1 MAFDKAKVVNELYE
15 KYEFLGTRKYI
26 FSGIVC
32 QSLENANTYEEAIA
46 IGEKNIRENIISRM
60 GSGLF
65 LRLFHRTVDRIGI
78 RAAFDFYN
86 DFFEKTGM
94 TLGDYELIRI
104 SQRPEYGSFFESVEP
119 DGNKFLE
126 DVIDI
131 YNSDANIDIDSGEI
145 VNASARAYINSIKRN
160 KILNAE
166 EEAEAFRKYR
176 ETNDEEYKEQII
188 NSNLRLVVNLAIKRY
203 VAAKEYIKLDLLDLI
218 QAGNIGLLKSFDR
231 YDETIGTRFPTYAV
245 KGIKKYMSH
254 LMCEE
259 GYTIKIPD
267 WAPQRV
273 SLMRQFKN
281 EYLQKYHVEAPKEK
295 VMAFLGTT
303 EDVYDELIKIERII
317 NVESYDVPVDE
328 DGETNMIDLVEDTK
342 QIGVEDNAINGY
354 FTDELLAYAKEM
366 LDPIKYK
373 VILESCGFN
382 SDGRAKDNT
391 EIAIEIN
398 RSGERVR
405 QLIIQAIQK
414 LQSNAYKINNGIRV
428 DQEYFSIKDLKKIME
443 SNGVKHIRVVQ
454 HCVQAKTS
462 IFKCN
467 RCHKTFR
474 EEAKEFVKRLECPY
488 CSEMEKLIPPK
499 KYLRKLS
506 KDN

>member
-1 MAFDKAKVVNELYE
+1 M
-15 KYEFLGTRKYI
+15 
-26 FSGIVC
+26 
-32 QSLENANTYEEAIA
+32 
-46 IGEKNIRENIISRM
+46 
-60 GSGLF
+60 
-65 LRLFHRTVDRIGI
+65 
-78 RAAFDFYN
+78 
-86 DFFEKTGM
+86 
-94 TLGDYELIRI
+94 
-104 SQRPEYGSFFESVEP
+104 
-119 DGNKFLE
+119 
-126 DVIDI
+126 
-131 YNSDANIDIDSGEI
+131 
-145 VNASARAYINSIKRN
+145 
-160 KILNAE
+160 
-166 EEAEAFRKYR
+166 
-176 ETNDEEYKEQII
+176 
-188 NSNLRLVVNLAIKRY
+188 
-203 VAAKEYIKLDLLDLI
+203 LDLI
-218 QAGNIGLLKSFDR
+218 QAGNIGLLKAFDR
-231 YDETIGTRFPTYAV
+231 YDETVGTRFPTYAV

-254 LMCEE
+254 LMCKE

-273 SLMRQFKN
+273 SIMRQFKN

-295 VMAFLGTT
+295 VMAFLGIT

-391 EIAIEIN
+391 EIAREIN

-414 LQSNAYKINNGIRV
+414 LQSNAYKINNGIHV

-467 RCHKTFR
+467 RCHKTFK

-506 KDN
+506 KDNALTHFPQSAILFL

>member
-1 MAFDKAKVVNELYE
+1 
-15 KYEFLGTRKYI
+15 
-26 FSGIVC
+26 
-32 QSLENANTYEEAIA
+32 
-46 IGEKNIRENIISRM
+46 
-60 GSGLF
+60 
-65 LRLFHRTVDRIGI
+65 
-78 RAAFDFYN
+78 
-86 DFFEKTGM
+86 
-94 TLGDYELIRI
+94 
-104 SQRPEYGSFFESVEP
+104 
-119 DGNKFLE
+119 
-126 DVIDI
+126 
-131 YNSDANIDIDSGEI
+131 
-145 VNASARAYINSIKRN
+145 
-160 KILNAE
+160 
-166 EEAEAFRKYR
+166 
-176 ETNDEEYKEQII
+176 
-188 NSNLRLVVNLAIKRY
+188 
-203 VAAKEYIKLDLLDLI
+203 
-218 QAGNIGLLKSFDR
+218 
-231 YDETIGTRFPTYAV
+231 
-245 KGIKKYMSH
+245 
-254 LMCEE
+254 
-259 GYTIKIPD
+259 
-267 WAPQRV
+267 
-273 SLMRQFKN
+273 
-281 EYLQKYHVEAPKEK
+281 
-295 VMAFLGTT
+295 
-303 EDVYDELIKIERII
+303 
-317 NVESYDVPVDE
+317 
-328 DGETNMIDLVEDTK
+328 MIDLVEDTK

-391 EIAIEIN
+391 EIAREIN